1 MLLRLTSDEE
11 PSTPDGVLSECVIRE
26 PDADACDCDGAMVV
40 LIENCFWVIIMG
52 VLMILPLLW
61 GLLVC

>member
-1 MLLRLTSDEE
+1 MRLTSDDE

-40 LIENCFWVIIMG
+40 LIGKCGWLIICIF
-52 VLMILPLLW
+52 MILARLW